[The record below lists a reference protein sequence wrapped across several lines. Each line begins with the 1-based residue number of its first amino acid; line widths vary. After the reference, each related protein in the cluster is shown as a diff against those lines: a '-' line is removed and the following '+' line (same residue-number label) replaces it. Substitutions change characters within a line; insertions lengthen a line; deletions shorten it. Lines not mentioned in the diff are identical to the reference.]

1 MPTLDPDFV
10 TAVNRNGVKQ
20 YIPRHW
26 LDPDSPFAD
35 QFRLPPSARKA
46 TAEKPAKQAASTKK
60 PRQSG
65 GSKEAPSWP

>member
-1 MPTLDPDFV
+1 MNPDFV

-46 TAEKPAKQAASTKK
+46 TAEKPAKQARSTTKT
-60 PRQSG
+60 PLSG
-65 GSKEAPSWP
+65 DK